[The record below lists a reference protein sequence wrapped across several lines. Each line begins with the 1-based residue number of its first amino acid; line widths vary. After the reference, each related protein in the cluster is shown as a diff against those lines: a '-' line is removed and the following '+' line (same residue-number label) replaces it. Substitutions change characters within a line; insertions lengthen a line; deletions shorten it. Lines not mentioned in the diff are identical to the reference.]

1 MSPNHP
7 CSLLVTAASDPTV
20 SCERLIRAAFV
31 VAKGFT
37 DTTFAAW
44 CEAELN
50 GYYNRQQGDLPEY
63 RWAHGTVMVKDTWG
77 QTYPGMF
84 KSAKDQ
90 ERLGRAHIAEPI
102 GQIEKNSEMPPDT
115 EFYVSY
121 SPEMATKL
129 RQAFG
134 GATDVFRLIQR
145 LAFENVLTQARQK
158 VFMWAV
164 ENSALIAPPDLPS
177 TTARLLGIT
186 HAQAPRTVPSP
197 IAVEGLNGSITMS
210 HSNLIVNS
218 GGTTASVV
226 HHQGIDRD
234 ALVLLAKEL
243 REALAS
249 IDTAHRPADLVA
261 SADELAGLAEMSAP
275 RPSFVREALSSL
287 RTVLEGGTGAVLGE
301 LSKPYLLTLIA
312 NVLKG

>member
-7 CSLLVTAASDPTV
+7 CSLLVTAASDPTF
-20 SCERLIRAAFV
+20 SCERVMRAAFV
-31 VAKGFT
+31 VAKGVD

-50 GYYNRQQGDLPEY
+50 GYYNRPQVDLPEY

-77 QTYPGMF
+77 QIYPGMF

-90 ERLGRAHIAEPI
+90 QRLGRSHIAEPI
-102 GQIEKNSEMPPDT
+102 GQIEKNAEMPPDT

-121 SPEMATKL
+121 PPDMATKL

-134 GATDVFRLIQR
+134 GAADVFRIIQR
-145 LAFENVLTQARQK
+145 LAFENVLTQVRQK

-164 ENSALIAPPDLPS
+164 ENNALAVPLDLPP

-186 HAQAPRTVPSP
+186 HAQPPRTAHSP
-197 IAVEGLNGSITMS
+197 IAVEGLNGSITMT

-218 GGTTASVV
+218 GGATASVV
-226 HHQGIDRD
+226 HHQGVDRE
-234 ALVLLAKEL
+234 ALVLLASEL
-243 REALAS
+243 RKALTN
-249 IDTAHRPADLVA
+249 IDAAHRPADLVA
-261 SADELAGLAEMSAP
+261 TSEELDGLAEMKAP
-275 RPSFVREALSSL
+275 RPSFVREALGTL
-287 RTVLEGGTGAVLGE
+287 RTILEGGAGAVLGE
-301 LSKPYLLTLIA
+301 LAKPYLMTLMA